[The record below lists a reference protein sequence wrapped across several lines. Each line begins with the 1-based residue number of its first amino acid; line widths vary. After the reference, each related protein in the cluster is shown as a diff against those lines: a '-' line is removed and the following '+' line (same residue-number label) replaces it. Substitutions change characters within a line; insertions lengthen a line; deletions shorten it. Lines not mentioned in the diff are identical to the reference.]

1 MIYAKKS
8 VSLQQISPNTL
19 AMTEQEIQQ
28 RQERAR
34 ELFHL
39 GYNCSQSVFA
49 ACADLFGITD
59 LDTALKV
66 SASFGGGIGRM
77 RLTCGAASGMFLLEG
92 LRSGSA
98 TPHDAEG
105 KKANYAA
112 VQDLAKAFIQENGAL
127 DCATLSGMSADGPAP
142 EARTEAYY
150 HKRPCADLVAG
161 AVKIFLE
168 KP

>member
-1 MIYAKKS
+1 MS
-8 VSLQQISPNTL
+8 
-19 AMTEQEIQQ
+19 EQEILQ
-28 RQERAR
+28 RQDRAR
-34 ELFHL
+34 ELFHQ
-39 GYNCSQSVFA
+39 GFNCSQAVFG
-49 ACADLFGITD
+49 ACADLLGLDD

-98 TPHDAEG
+98 TPGDAEG
-105 KKANYAA
+105 KKNNYAH
-112 VQDLAKAFIQENGAL
+112 VQALAKAFIDENGAL
-127 DCATLSGMSADGPAP
+127 DCATLSGLNPNGPTP

-150 HKRPCADLVAG
+150 HKRPCSDLVAG

-168 KP
+168 NHNDHHNEN